1 MTRHLL
7 EIDDL
12 STAEL
17 RELLALADAAPRPV
31 LAGSGAA
38 LIFEKPSNR
47 TRNST
52 EMAVVQ
58 LGGHPIYLKPEEVDI
73 DGRESAEDV
82 ARTLAC
88 FHGVIAARVFD
99 HGVLARMAA
108 VSPVPVVNL
117 LSDLSHPL
125 QAIADVLTIKEH
137 FGGLDAL
144 AAKSI
149 AWIGDYSNVARSLAL
164 AGSALGMELRFACP
178 PGYDPPSADLER
190 FEAAGATQ
198 VVASASPQDTVE
210 GADVVVTDA
219 WYSMGQEEEKA
230 IRQPIFAPYQVD
242 AALMARAVPDAIFL
256 HCLPAHRGEEVTNEV
271 LDGPQSRV
279 WPEAANR
286 LPAARAAIEWLVSAS
301 ADQATPA
308 GSGI

>member
-12 STAEL
+12 TPAEL
-17 RELLALADAAPRPV
+17 RAVLDLAAQPARPG
-31 LAGSGAA
+31 LAGTGGA

-58 LGGHPIYLKPEEVDI
+58 LGGHPIYLKSDEVDI

-99 HGVLARMAA
+99 HTVLERMAA
-108 VSPVPVVNL
+108 VSPVPIVNL
-117 LSDLSHPL
+117 LSDRSHPL
-125 QAIADVLTIKEH
+125 QAVADLLTIEAEL
-137 FGGLDAL
+137 GDPAGRTL
-144 AAKSI
+144 
-149 AWIGDYSNVARSLAL
+149 AWIGDYSNVARSLGL
-164 AGSALGMELRFACP
+164 
-178 PGYDPPSADLER
+178 
-190 FEAAGATQ
+190 AAGAAGMALRFGCPDGYAPPAEDLARFTAAGAPA
-198 VVASASPQDTVE
+198 VATTTDADEAVD
-210 GADVVVTDA
+210 GVDVVVTDA
-219 WYSMGQEEEKA
+219 WYSMGQEDEKA
-230 IRQPIFAPYQVD
+230 LRTPIFQPYRID
-242 AALMARAVPDAIFL
+242 AARMARAADDAIFL
-256 HCLPAHRGEEVTNEV
+256 HCLPAHRGEEVTDEV

-286 LPAARAAIEWLVSAS
+286 LPAARAALEWLV
-301 ADQATPA
+301 
-308 GSGI
+308 GR